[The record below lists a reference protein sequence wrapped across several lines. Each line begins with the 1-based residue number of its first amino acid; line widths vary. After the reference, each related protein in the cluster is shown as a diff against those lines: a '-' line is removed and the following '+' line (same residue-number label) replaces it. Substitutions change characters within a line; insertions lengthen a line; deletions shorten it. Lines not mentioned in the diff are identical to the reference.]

1 MSWNNKEEIVS
12 LSFAVWFSLQ
22 GSAPSRLLKFV
33 SNFVRKKTFL
43 TKQND
48 ELIPQPHFDKSTGKF
63 SLFLISFIC
72 HYILYFRG
80 LDVKLADFV
89 IVSLCVGVSLSQLLC
104 TRVSKITKK
113 QISAS
118 SCLSV
123 RLPAWGNLAVTRRI
137 FYEMWHLSIFSE
149 MCCEKK
155 FR

>member
-1 MSWNNKEEIVS
+1 MHIDSRNKVS
-12 LSFAVWFSLQ
+12 AQSSLL
-22 GSAPSRLLKFV
+22 RFF
-33 SNFVRKKTFL
+33 SNFVRIKTFL

-48 ELIPQPHFDKSTGKF
+48 ELVPQPHFDKSTGKF

-80 LDVKLADFV
+80 LDVKLTDFV

-104 TRVSKITKK
+104 TRVNKITKK

-137 FYEMWHLSIFSE
+137 FTKCGI
-149 MCCEKK
+149 
-155 FR
+155 